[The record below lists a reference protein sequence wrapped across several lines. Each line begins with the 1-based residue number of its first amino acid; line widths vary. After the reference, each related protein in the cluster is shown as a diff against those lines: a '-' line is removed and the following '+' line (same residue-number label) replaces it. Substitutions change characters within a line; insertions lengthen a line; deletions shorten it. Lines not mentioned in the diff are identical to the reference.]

1 MEIAHNWRFVSM
13 ADILRK
19 KKNKPDILL
28 SEGII
33 LSGGFYEKREGTW
46 TNLLVRAIFLFAI
59 VTGSLG
65 GMLSAFH
72 ISYVKW
78 AFFLTALFAALYCAS
93 LYASGWWENTGYI
106 LVFLVV
112 AYAGFR
118 LRTYISSGF
127 YGILNDIS
135 SSASL
140 FFESD
145 AQVSYA
151 EQVENHY
158 LAVTVAMCYFALISC
173 IIMNGL
179 ISRKSKYL
187 AASVPAILFLL
198 VPIYLEHEPAGI
210 YMVLLA
216 MGIITVY
223 IYRQNQYL
231 SQRPKKK
238 ALQKAAKKHL
248 LLGNF
253 SGSAAIETLFSVA
266 FLCTVIVSVTELLI
280 PKDSYMAAHTK
291 SSFKLQTMDTME
303 NFYLLGV
310 MGLINFYPSTGGLVN
325 GRLGGVSSVRLDY
338 ETDLTVEF
346 APYTYDRIYLKS
358 FVGAEYIP
366 YENHWSI
373 EDTTAYLESWK
384 HDTADRLEDAF
395 ASGRDGYAR
404 GVMKIMNVAA
414 MTAVYLP
421 YYSNDI
427 AALIPPGTESEYAFF
442 PFLDEIPEDSADPL
456 MSSLWLEVPDE
467 NLEVIADFCDRAG
480 LSGSPQEIIDG
491 LRDYF
496 QQEYPYTLSPGATP
510 RRKDFVNYFLAEKRK
525 GYCAHYASSAV
536 LVLRYMGIPARYVEG
551 YAVDAAE
558 IAQDAEQTNQN
569 VSDYYEGTS
578 LLPQSSVVSYDVSDG
593 NAHAWV
599 EVYDENLG
607 WYPVELTPY
616 RTTQE
621 ESRGSLWDMFTRLF
635 RTDGNAPS
643 VEINAIENNTENIVT
658 GFGHSSAPRLVFCL
672 VLLIVA
678 IPVWFLIKRLIRLY
692 RYHHADRSG
701 KVLMLYRNMIQ
712 KESRKNNRNRKNR
725 RYNPS
730 NRVSSSGS
738 GNELK
743 NMKNFEE
750 QIAWLAGNGFLVQDQ
765 ACLEDMI
772 QILNEAAFSQREISD
787 EAFERTCRMIKG
799 K

>member
-1 MEIAHNWRFVSM
+1 MDR
-13 ADILRK
+13 ILRK
-19 KKNKPDILL
+19 KKNNPDILL

-33 LSGGFYEKREGTW
+33 LTRGLDRKCEGTW
-46 TNLLVRAIFLFAI
+46 TNLFVRAVFLFAI

-65 GMLSAFH
+65 GMLSAFD

-78 AFFLTALFAALYCAS
+78 AFFLSAFLSAVYCAS

-106 LVFLVV
+106 LIFIVV
-112 AYAGFR
+112 AYAGLT
-118 LRTYISSGF
+118 LRTYIGSGF

-135 SSASL
+135 SSASI

-151 EQVENHY
+151 EQVENHS
-158 LAVTVAMCYFALISC
+158 LAITVAMCYFALISC
-173 IIMNGL
+173 VITNGL

-187 AASVPAILFLL
+187 AASVPAVLFLL

-210 YMVLLA
+210 YVVLLA
-216 MGIITVY
+216 VGLITVY
-223 IYRQNQYL
+223 IHRQNQYP

-238 ALQKAAKKHL
+238 VLQKAAKKHL

-253 SGSAAIETLFSVA
+253 SGGAVMGTLLAVT
-266 FLCTVIVSVTELLI
+266 FLCAAATFITELFI
-280 PKDSYMAAHTK
+280 PRDSYMAENTK
-291 SSFKLQTMDTME
+291 SAFKLQTMDTME

-310 MGLINFYPSTGGLVN
+310 MGLINFYPTTGGLVN
-325 GRLGGVSSVRLDY
+325 GRLGGVGSVRLDY
-338 ETDLTVEF
+338 ETDLTLEF
-346 APYTYDRIYLKS
+346 VPYTYDRIYLKS
-358 FVGAEYIP
+358 FIGAEYIP

-373 EDTTAYLESWK
+373 EDETAYLESWK

-395 ASGRDGYAR
+395 VSGKDGYAK
-404 GVMKIMNVAA
+404 GVMKITNVAA
-414 MTAVYLP
+414 MTGVYLL

-427 AALIPPGTESEYAFF
+427 AAMIPPGTEAEYTFF
-442 PFLDEIPEDSADPL
+442 PLLTELPEGSADPL
-456 MSSLWLEVPDE
+456 VSKLWLEVPEE
-467 NLEVIADFCDRAG
+467 NIETVAAFCGEAG

-496 QQEYPYTLSPGATP
+496 QQEFPYTLSPGTTP
-510 RRKDFVNYFLAEKRK
+510 RRKDFVNYFLTEKRK

-536 LVLRYMGIPARYVEG
+536 LILRYMGIPARYVEG

-558 IAQDAEQTNQN
+558 IAQDAKQTAQN

-578 LLPQSSVVSYDVSDG
+578 LLPQSSVVSYDASDG

-621 ESRGSLWDMFTRLF
+621 ENRNSLWDMFTRLF
-635 RTDGNAPS
+635 QTGEDAEFIDVDIQDENAGTAITDTLRA
-643 VEINAIENNTENIVT
+643 
-658 GFGHSSAPRLVFCL
+658 SAPRLAFCF
-672 VLLIVA
+672 VLLLMA
-678 IPVWFLIKRLIRLY
+678 IPVWFLARKIIRLY
-692 RYHHADRSG
+692 RYRHADRNG
-701 KVLMLYRNMIQ
+701 KLLILYRNVVQ
-712 KESRKNNRNRKNR
+712 KAYRSSRRNRHDR
-725 RYNPS
+725 QYTS
-730 NRVSSSGS
+730 IGHVSSSGS

-750 QIAWLAGNGFLVQDQ
+750 QIAWLAEGGFMTQDKD
-765 ACLEDMI
+765 CLEDLI
-772 QILNEAAFSQREISD
+772 QTLNEAAFSQREISV
-787 EAFERTCRMIKG
+787 EAFDMACRIING
-799 K
+799 R

>member
-1 MEIAHNWRFVSM
+1 M
-13 ADILRK
+13 AKILQK

-33 LSGGFYEKREGTW
+33 LSGCFYEKREGTW
-46 TNLLVRAIFLFAI
+46 ANLLVRAIFLFAI

-65 GMLSAFH
+65 GMLSAFQ
-72 ISYVKW
+72 ISYIKW

-106 LVFLVV
+106 LIFIVV
-112 AYAGFR
+112 AYSGLR

-135 SSASL
+135 SSASI

-158 LAVTVAMCYFALISC
+158 LAITVAMCYFALISC
-173 IIMNGL
+173 IVTNGL

-187 AASVPAILFLL
+187 AASVPAVLFLM
-198 VPIYLEHEPAGI
+198 VPIYLEHEPEGI
-210 YMVLLA
+210 YVILLA
-216 MGIITVY
+216 VGIITVY

-231 SQRPKKK
+231 SQRPKQKV
-238 ALQKAAKKHL
+238 LLKAAKKHL

-253 SGSAAIETLFSVA
+253 SGGAALGALFAVA
-266 FLCTVIVSVTELLI
+266 LLCTVIVSVTELLI
-280 PKDSYMAAHTK
+280 PKDSYLAGNAR

-310 MGLINFYPSTGGLVN
+310 MGLINFYPTTGGLVN
-325 GRLGGVSSVRLDY
+325 GRLGGVGSVRLDY
-338 ETDLTVEF
+338 ETDLTLEF
-346 APYTYDRIYLKS
+346 VPYTYDRIYLKS
-358 FVGAEYIP
+358 FIGAEYIP

-373 EDTTAYLESWK
+373 EDQTAYLESQK

-395 ASGRDGYAR
+395 LSGRDGYAR
-404 GVMKIMNVAA
+404 AVMKIMNVAA
-414 MTAVYLP
+414 MSAAYLP
-421 YYSNDI
+421 YYSNNS
-427 AALIPPGTESEYAFF
+427 AVLIPPTQEAEYTFF
-442 PFLDEIPEDSADPL
+442 PLLGEVPDGSADPL
-456 MSSLWLEVPDE
+456 VSDLWLEVPEE
-467 NLEVIADFCDRAG
+467 NREVIADFCDKAG
-480 LSGSPQEIIDG
+480 LSGSSQEIIDG

-510 RRKDFVNYFLAEKRK
+510 RRKDFINYFLAEKRK

-536 LVLRYMGIPARYVEG
+536 LILRYMGIPARYVEG

-558 IAQDAEQTNQN
+558 IAQDAERTAQN

-578 LLPQSSVVSYDVSDG
+578 LLAQSSVVSYDVSDG

-616 RTTQE
+616 WTTQE
-621 ESRGSLWDMFTRLF
+621 ESRNSLWDMFTRLF
-635 RTDGNAPS
+635 QTEGNAPS
-643 VEINAIENNTENIVT
+643 VEINAPNENT
-658 GFGHSSAPRLVFCL
+658 GAAITDTIRSSAPRLVFCL

-678 IPVWFLIKRLIRLY
+678 IPVWFLTKRLIRLY
-692 RYHHADRSG
+692 RYSHADRNG
-701 KVLMLYRNMIQ
+701 KLLMLYHSMIQ
-712 KESRKNNRNRKNR
+712 KESR
-725 RYNPS
+725 
-730 NRVSSSGS
+730 
-738 GNELK
+738 NELK

-750 QIAWLAGNGFLVQDQ
+750 QIAWLAENGFLNQNW
-765 ACLEDMI
+765 ACLEDLI
-772 QILNEAAFSQREISD
+772 QTLNEAAFSQREISAEAFD
-787 EAFERTCRMIKG
+787 EACRIING
-799 K
+799 R